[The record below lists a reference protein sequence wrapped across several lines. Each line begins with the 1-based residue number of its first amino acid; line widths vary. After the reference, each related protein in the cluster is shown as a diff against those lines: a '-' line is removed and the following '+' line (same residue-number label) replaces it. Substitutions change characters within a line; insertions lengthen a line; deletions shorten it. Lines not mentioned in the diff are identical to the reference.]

1 MKPPLTK
8 QKVQA
13 ITVAE
18 AARRLRKATKTI
30 YNWLDSGEL
39 GEVTTQDDGVRLV
52 AVDEKGEI
60 IWPKE
65 AQT

>member
-1 MKPPLTK
+1 MKSQLTK

-30 YNWLDSGEL
+30 YNWLDDGRLVEA
-39 GEVTTQDDGVRLV
+39 TTEDEGIRLV
-52 AVDEKGEI
+52 AVDGDGEI
-60 IWPKE
+60 IERKE
-65 AQT
+65 EK